1 VTGVDDT
8 FRVHITVRGYELD
21 TQGHLNWAQYLH
33 YAEHARWECLRAAGI
48 EHERLIG
55 SGVGPVNLDANVR
68 FLAELRAGDEL
79 TVSCVY
85 HWRNGKT
92 FRISQQFIRADG
104 TLSAELS
111 TVSGLIDLT
120 GRRLIPEP
128 GKHLRSLATA
138 PEILGL

>member
-104 TLSAELS
+104 TLSAELT
-111 TVSGLIDLT
+111 TVTGLIDLT
-120 GRRLIPEP
+120 ERRLIPEP